1 MSGRGLLGLW
11 WKLRF
16 SALAFFFGWEVFIVE
31 PELTLDRRLLLQQ
44 LLEDTSGLDEAD
56 VHFQPPTGTEMRYPC
71 ITYSRG
77 REARR
82 FADNLPY
89 QRVQGY
95 TVTVIH
101 KDPDNDIR
109 DKVAALPYCSFDR
122 WYANDG
128 LNHDVY
134 TLFF

>member
-1 MSGRGLLGLW
+1 MEADLLNRL
-11 WKLRF
+11 KLQ
-16 SALAFFFGWEVFIVE
+16 
-31 PELTLDRRLLLQQ
+31 TRL
-44 LLEDTSGLDEAD
+44 ESISGLTETD
-56 VHFQPPTGTEMRYPC
+56 VHFQPPTGTQMRYPA
-71 ITYSRG
+71 IVYSRN
-77 REARR
+77 RAAEQ

-89 QRVQGY
+89 LSAMGY

-109 DKVAALPYCSFDR
+109 SKIAAMPYCAFDR
-122 WYANDG
+122 WYATDG

>member
-1 MSGRGLLGLW
+1 MEPDQESRL
-11 WKLRF
+11 KLQ
-16 SALAFFFGWEVFIVE
+16 
-31 PELTLDRRLLLQQ
+31 T
-44 LLEDTSGLDEAD
+44 LLETTSGLPETK

-71 ITYSRG
+71 ITYSRN
-77 REARR
+77 RAKTDH
-82 FADNLPY
+82 ADNVKY
-89 QRVQGY
+89 RSHHGY

-109 DKVAALPYCSFDR
+109 TKIAALPYCSFDR
-122 WYANDG
+122 WYATDG

>member
-1 MSGRGLLGLW
+1 M
-11 WKLRF
+11 
-16 SALAFFFGWEVFIVE
+16 E
-31 PELTLDRRLLLQQ
+31 PVLSLPRRLSLQEY
-44 LLEDTSGLDEAD
+44 LEEKTGLPESQ
-56 VHFQPPTGTEMRYPC
+56 VHFQPPNGMEMDYSGGV

-77 REARR
+77 RAETD

-89 QRVQGY
+89 RSAQSY

-101 KDPDNDIR
+101 SDPDNEIK

-122 WYANDG
+122 WYATDG

>member
-1 MSGRGLLGLW
+1 M
-11 WKLRF
+11 
-16 SALAFFFGWEVFIVE
+16 E
-31 PELTLDRRLLLQQ
+31 PVLSKPRRLLLQK
-44 LLEDTSGLDEAD
+44 LLEDISGLPESQ
-56 VHFQPPTGTEMRYPC
+56 VHFQPPTGMEMEWPVV
-71 ITYSRG
+71 TYSRG
-77 REARR
+77 RADTD

-89 QRVQGY
+89 RSAQSY

-101 KDPDNDIR
+101 PDPDNEIK

-122 WYANDG
+122 WYATDG

>member
-1 MSGRGLLGLW
+1 METVPSLQ
-11 WKLRF
+11 
-16 SALAFFFGWEVFIVE
+16 
-31 PELTLDRRLLLQQ
+31 RRLALQT
-44 LLEDTSGLDEAD
+44 LLEETTGLSEAN
-56 VHFQPPTGTEMRYPC
+56 VHFQPPTGTQMVWPAVV
-71 ITYSRG
+71 YSRG
-77 REARR
+77 RAENR
-82 FADNLPY
+82 FADNLKY
-89 QRVQGY
+89 HSRQAY

-109 DKVAALPYCSFDR
+109 DKIAALPYCAFDR

>member
-1 MSGRGLLGLW
+1 MT
-11 WKLRF
+11 
-16 SALAFFFGWEVFIVE
+16 E
-31 PELTLDRRLLLQQ
+31 PVLSRPRRYLLQE
-44 LLEDTSGLDEAD
+44 LLEQVTGLPETSI
-56 VHFQPPTGTEMRYPC
+56 HFQPPSGMHMAYPC
-71 ITYSRG
+71 ITYSRN
-77 REARR
+77 RAETD

-89 QRVQGY
+89 RSAQSY

-101 KDPDNDIR
+101 PDPDNEIR
-109 DKVAALPYCSFDR
+109 DQVAALPYCAFDR

>member
-1 MSGRGLLGLW
+1 M
-11 WKLRF
+11 
-16 SALAFFFGWEVFIVE
+16 ET
-31 PELTLDRRLLLQQ
+31 ELSLPRRLRLQT
-44 LLEDTSGLDEAD
+44 LLETTSGLAEAD
-56 VHFQPPTGTEMRYPC
+56 VHFQPPTGREMVYPA
-71 ITYSRG
+71 IVYARSRA
-77 REARR
+77 ETD

-89 QRVQGY
+89 RRAQSY

-109 DKVAALPYCSFDR
+109 DQIAALPYCKFDR
-122 WYANDG
+122 WYATDG